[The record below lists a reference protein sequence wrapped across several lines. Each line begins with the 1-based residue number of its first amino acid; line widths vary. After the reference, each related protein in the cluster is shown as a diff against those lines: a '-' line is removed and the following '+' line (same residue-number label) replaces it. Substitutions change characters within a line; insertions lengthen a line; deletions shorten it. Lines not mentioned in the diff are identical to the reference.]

1 MQLFRLRGL
10 GPSRCTRQPHG
21 TGPKHQERNLAHD
34 SARHPNPRTPQTVK
48 PIREQIF
55 KRLTPAQHRL
65 RHLRG
70 HRLAKA
76 PAAPVLLTRA
86 LPRGLAP
93 RGFSVNICR
102 FVYIFFFF
110 FLTTSM
116 WEESWE
122 GYEQSRPP
130 NPDLWEAHHCFGCH
144 GPRSMTVV
152 IVCTRSVVCPLE

>member
-1 MQLFRLRGL
+1 MGLSGYYLRPQLKNLTCSRSHPQIEPEKQNKKQKKTQMQLFRLRGL
-10 GPSRCTRQPHG
+10 GPSRCTRQPRG
-21 TGPKHQERNLAHD
+21 TGPKHQERNLAND
-34 SARHPNPRTPQTVK
+34 SAWHPNPRTPQTVK
-48 PIREQIF
+48 LIREQIF

-93 RGFSVNICR
+93 HGFSVNICR

-110 FLTTSM
+110 F
-116 WEESWE
+116 
-122 GYEQSRPP
+122 
-130 NPDLWEAHHCFGCH
+130 
-144 GPRSMTVV
+144 
-152 IVCTRSVVCPLE
+152 